1 MKSPTSAFDERILL
15 VDRVSHAK
23 RLTCAKRRVAET
35 MTNPHED
42 VRLGDLSITDELR
55 YEEARSGE
63 RPGRAN
69 LVQFELNG
77 GQNIG
82 KSRFPLKKSHLIPL
96 RKDSSEELE

>member
-42 VRLGDLSITDELR
+42 VRFRQLYVEEYLGN
-55 YEEARSGE
+55 EETSTGKRSGRSDLE
-63 RPGRAN
+63 
-69 LVQFELNG
+69 QFVFYG
-77 GQNIG
+77 GKYVG
-82 KSRFPLKKSHLIPL
+82 EGRFPLKKSHTIPL
-96 RKDSSEELE
+96 GKSPLKELE